1 MYADSVYPAGHYGA
15 TGLALEAGVKGKNLT
30 EWQYGL
36 ASVKPRWNVSGT
48 YMQVLPRVYS
58 AAEDGSD
65 EREFLMDFF
74 KTPAEM
80 LSKLFLKGYQW
91 PFDVRKVAGGSS
103 IIDVLVY
110 LERCKGRRVY
120 LDYRRNPVG
129 GAFSY
134 DELEPEARDYLTR
147 AGACFGTPV
156 ERLGHMN
163 APAVEFYRDK
173 GVDLARDPLEIS
185 LCAQHNNGGL
195 AIDCWWQTNVAGL
208 FAVGEASAS
217 HGVYRP
223 GGTALNAGQVGST
236 RAAQYIA
243 AKRGG
248 APEEGFEPAAA
259 QALEQMGALARR
271 TLQPQ
276 GNVRALWAQAARRMS
291 ECGAAIR
298 DGGAIAVYL
307 AEVKAQL
314 ASFERNVTAS
324 EAAELRWVYRL
335 RDMLI
340 SQYAYL
346 AAMLDYMQQGGK
358 SRGSALYTDPA
369 GKKPYAQLP
378 DAFTFVLD
386 DGSRGGRVQEML
398 YRDGACV
405 FEWRPVRP
413 IPKDDDFFE
422 NVWRE
427 YRETGNVG

>member
-1 MYADSVYPAGHYGA
+1 M
-15 TGLALEAGVKGKNLT
+15 
-30 EWQYGL
+30 
-36 ASVKPRWNVSGT
+36 
-48 YMQVLPRVYS
+48 
-58 AAEDGSD
+58 
-65 EREFLMDFF
+65 
-74 KTPAEM
+74 
-80 LSKLFLKGYQW
+80 
-91 PFDVRKVAGGSS
+91 
-103 IIDVLVY
+103 
-110 LERCKGRRVY
+110 
-120 LDYRRNPVG
+120 
-129 GAFSY
+129 
-134 DELEPEARDYLTR
+134 
-147 AGACFGTPV
+147 
-156 ERLGHMN
+156 
-163 APAVEFYRDK
+163 
-173 GVDLARDPLEIS
+173 
-185 LCAQHNNGGL
+185 
-195 AIDCWWQTNVAGL
+195 
-208 FAVGEASAS
+208 GEASAS

>member
-1 MYADSVYPAGHYGA
+1 MKIIDISQEIYQGMPVYPGDPTFQSHRVNSFKQGDMCEVSEVTMGTHCGTHIDAPTHM
-15 TGLALEAGVKGKNLT
+15 VPDGK
-30 EWQYGL
+30 
-36 ASVKPRWNVSGT
+36 
-48 YMQVLPRVYS
+48 
-58 AAEDGSD
+58 
-65 EREFLMDFF
+65 
-74 KTPAEM
+74 
-80 LSKLFLKGYQW
+80 
-91 PFDVRKVAGGSS
+91 
-103 IIDVLVY
+103 
-110 LERCKGRRVY
+110 
-120 LDYRRNPVG
+120 
-129 GAFSY
+129 
-134 DELEPEARDYLTR
+134 
-147 AGACFGTPV
+147 
-156 ERLGHMN
+156 
-163 APAVEFYRDK
+163 
-173 GVDLARDPLEIS
+173 PLESFPLDCFIGPCRVLNVPYPVIS
-185 LCAQHNNGGL
+185 EKALQELNVQPGERILLRTDPNGKYNKHARFNPSVL
-195 AIDCWWQTNVAGL
+195 
-208 FAVGEASAS
+208 SM
-217 HGVYRP
+217 
-223 GGTALNAGQVGST
+223 

-248 APEEGFEPAAA
+248 APEEGFEQAAA

-271 TLQPQ
+271 ALQPQ

>member
-1 MYADSVYPAGHYGA
+1 
-15 TGLALEAGVKGKNLT
+15 
-30 EWQYGL
+30 
-36 ASVKPRWNVSGT
+36 
-48 YMQVLPRVYS
+48 MQVLPRVYS

-147 AGACFGTPV
+147 AVRASGTPV

-173 GVDLARDPLEIS
+173 GVDLAREPLEIS

-243 AKRGG
+243 AKRGRRAGRGIRAGSGTGAGADGRAG
-248 APEEGFEPAAA
+248 APRPAAA
-259 QALEQMGALARR
+259 GQCACIMGTGGPAHERMRR
-271 TLQPQ
+271 
-276 GNVRALWAQAARRMS
+276 GHS
-291 ECGAAIR
+291 
-298 DGGAIAVYL
+298 
-307 AEVKAQL
+307 
-314 ASFERNVTAS
+314 
-324 EAAELRWVYRL
+324 
-335 RDMLI
+335 
-340 SQYAYL
+340 
-346 AAMLDYMQQGGK
+346 
-358 SRGSALYTDPA
+358 
-369 GKKPYAQLP
+369 
-378 DAFTFVLD
+378 
-386 DGSRGGRVQEML
+386 
-398 YRDGACV
+398 
-405 FEWRPVRP
+405 
-413 IPKDDDFFE
+413 
-422 NVWRE
+422 
-427 YRETGNVG
+427 